1 MANGWLNVVVINNNP
16 HSLLILSA
24 VSISTVSCG
33 RFVSDGLMVKM
44 EFVYEMFVRAVEHLC
59 VCVCVTVL

>member
-33 RFVSDGLMVKM
+33 RFVSDG
-44 EFVYEMFVRAVEHLC
+44 EER
-59 VCVCVTVL
+59 VCL